1 MERGRVDSKK
11 KKIIKNSFIVLFV
24 IYILLL
30 FLVLLFKYPTT
41 MVSDAVARWK
51 SGAEIVRI
59 KPQLVPFQTIVEY
72 IKNVQAPYDW
82 FFKNLACNL
91 IMFIP
96 YGFLLPA
103 FWKNGHYRGL
113 KIVISGCILSI
124 VIEVLQYITAFG
136 QMDIDDVILNT
147 LGVVIGY
154 ELFRLIKYWLKK

>member
-11 KKIIKNSFIVLFV
+11 KEIVKNSLIVLFV
-24 IYILLL
+24 VYILLL

-41 MVSDAVARWK
+41 MVSDTIARWRA
-51 SGAEIVRI
+51 GEEVVRME
-59 KPQLVPFQTIVEY
+59 PQLVPFETVVQYV
-72 IKNVQAPYDW
+72 KNVHSLNDW
-82 FFKNLACNL
+82 FIKNLACNL

-96 YGFLLPA
+96 YGFLIPA
-103 FWKNGHYRGL
+103 FWKNVHHRGL

>member
-11 KKIIKNSFIVLFV
+11 KEIVKNSLIVLFV
-24 IYILLL
+24 VYILLL

-41 MVSDAVARWK
+41 MVSDTIARWRA
-51 SGAEIVRI
+51 GEEVVRME
-59 KPQLVPFQTIVEY
+59 PQLVPFETVVQYV
-72 IKNVQAPYDW
+72 KNVHSLNDW
-82 FFKNLACNL
+82 FIKNLACNL

-96 YGFLLPA
+96 YGFLIPA
-103 FWKNGHYRGL
+103 FWGNGHHRGL

-154 ELFRLIKYWLKK
+154 ELFQLIKYWLKK